1 MEAPKVQRSQGLNS
15 SMLSAEKKEVAISG
29 FHCSLEVGEGGNIA
43 VFVLFSV
50 FFVDAAGPTPGAAG
64 LPKL

>member
-1 MEAPKVQRSQGLNS
+1 MEAPKVKISGAQLFNVERR
-15 SMLSAEKKEVAISG
+15 KKKVAISG